1 MASDPSA
8 AARSQAEE
16 DLARGD
22 AARAL
27 ERLAA
32 IDLGADDEADFLAA
46 RAEAALGRLD
56 AARARLIALRSRLAV
71 PSVML
76 ELHLADVENRRGD
89 VGAAIAALRVAI
101 VLDPTLP
108 VAHSNLASL
117 LAASGRLAE
126 ARDALARAAALA
138 PGDATLQLWL
148 ARVHSSLGDEARA
161 LAAAAA
167 AESAGPRS
175 AAEWRELGLLRAE
188 YWKWED
194 ADRALAEA
202 SRRDPGQRDTETV
215 RSVVRQELGDTPG
228 ALQALALATARDP
241 SDLGAALCARL
252 MLPQVYADADDLA
265 AWRARYEEGLART
278 VAEAARWRPADALRL
293 TRTNFLLA
301 YQGRDDRAPQRE
313 YSALLAGL
321 AGKVHPE
328 WRERRAGGFDGG
340 RRLRVGFA
348 GAIFRDCTAGRY
360 FERWITGL
368 DARRFE
374 RFVYH
379 TAPISDEF
387 TVRIAAAAEHFAT
400 LRAGAEEVA
409 ARIAADALDV
419 LIHPEVGMTPHSY
432 LLAALRLAPV
442 QLAGWGHPVTTG
454 SDAIDGYLTCAMM
467 EPEDAA
473 DHYVE
478 ALVPLPGLGVDY
490 GMPPPPPPTERT
502 AFGLPAAGRTY
513 LCAQSLFKV
522 HPDMD
527 ALLAAILAA
536 DPDGVLVFFQATAR
550 AVTEQF
556 ARRLQGVLAARG
568 IPARGQ
574 LKFLPRMNGAGFRR
588 ALASVDVVL
597 DTVHWSGGNT
607 SLDAFAAGTP
617 VVALPGRYMRGRQSA
632 AMLRA
637 MGLAELVARDA
648 GDYVRIAVE
657 SARDPERNAGLR
669 AAIVRERGALFDRP
683 EPIAALQSALLELAA
698 KS

>member
-8 AARSQAEE
+8 TARRQAEQ
-16 DLARGD
+16 DLARGE

-27 ERLAA
+27 ERLAG
-32 IDLGADDEADFLAA
+32 IDLGSDDEADFLAA

-56 AARARLIALRSRLAV
+56 ASRARLIALRARLAV

-89 VGAAIAALRVAI
+89 VEAAIAALRAAI
-101 VLDPTLP
+101 VLDPAVP
-108 VAHSNLASL
+108 IAYSNLASL
-117 LAASGRLAE
+117 LAATGRVAE
-126 ARDALARAAALA
+126 ARDALVRAAALA
-138 PGDATLQLWL
+138 PADAALQLWL
-148 ARVHSSLGDEARA
+148 ARLHASLGDGERA

-167 AESAGPRS
+167 AESAGP
-175 AAEWRELGLLRAE
+175 ATAPEWREIGLLRAE
-188 YWKWED
+188 YWKWDD

-202 SRRDPGQRDTETV
+202 SRRDPGNSDTETL
-215 RSVVRQELGDTPG
+215 RAVVRQELGDAPG
-228 ALQALALATARDP
+228 ALDALALATARDP
-241 SDLGAALCARL
+241 ADLGAALSARL
-252 MLPQVYADADDLA
+252 MLPQVYADAADLA
-265 AWRARYEEGLART
+265 SWRARYAEGLARSA
-278 VAEAARWRPADALRL
+278 AEAARWRPRDALRL

-301 YQGRDDRAPQRE
+301 YQGEDDREPQRA
-313 YSALLAGL
+313 YSALLADL

-328 WRERRAGGFDGG
+328 WRERRASAFDGG
-340 RRLRVGFA
+340 RRLRVGFV

-368 DARRFE
+368 DPRRFE

-379 TAPISDEF
+379 TAPLTDEF
-387 TVRIAAAAEHFAT
+387 T
-400 LRAGAEEVA
+400 
-409 ARIAADALDV
+409 ARIAAVAEHFTTLRSGVEEIAQRIAADTLDV
-419 LIHPEVGMTPHSY
+419 IVHPEVGMTPHSY

-473 DHYVE
+473 RHYVE
-478 ALVPLPGLGVDY
+478 PLVPLPGLGVDY
-490 GMPPPPPPTERT
+490 AMAPAPPPTERT
-502 AFGLPAAGRTY
+502 TFGLPAAGRMY

-527 ALLAAILAA
+527 AMLASILEA
-536 DPDGVLVFFQATAR
+536 DPEAVLVFFQATAR

-556 ARRLQGVLAARG
+556 ARRLQGVLAGRG

-574 LKFLPRMNGAGFRR
+574 LKFLPRMNGSGFRR
-588 ALASVDVVL
+588 ALAAADIVL

-607 SLDAFAAGTP
+607 SLDAFAAATP
-617 VVALPGRYMRGRQSA
+617 VVALPGRFMRGRQSA
-632 AMLRA
+632 AMLHA

-648 GDYVRIAVE
+648 AHYVRIAVDA
-657 SARDPERNAGLR
+657 ARDRERNAGLR

-683 EPIAALQSALLELAA
+683 EPVAALQSALLELAA